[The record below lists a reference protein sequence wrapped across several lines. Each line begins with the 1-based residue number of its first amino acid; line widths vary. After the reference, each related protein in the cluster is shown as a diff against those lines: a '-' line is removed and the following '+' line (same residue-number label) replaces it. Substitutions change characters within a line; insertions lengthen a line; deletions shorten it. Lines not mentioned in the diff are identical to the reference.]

1 MTINS
6 SNEYDPL
13 VFPPFAVT
21 VDIALMTVV
30 NQELRM
36 LLIQR
41 GVDPYKGK
49 WALPGGFVRENESL
63 LAAAERELPEE
74 TGITTHLEQ
83 LKSYGSPD
91 RDPRMRV
98 VTVAF
103 WAIIPDLEKPQSG
116 TDASH
121 AELVPVAEIES
132 GRMELAFD
140 HAHIAADAIEM
151 ARSSLET
158 RTIASRFCQEEFT
171 IAELRNVYD
180 IVWNTALDPGN
191 FQRKVTQSE
200 GFLLP
205 TESKTPSSDKGGR
218 PAALWKAGSAS
229 KLMPPLS
236 RPDNLVELEEELTSK
251 EKLSEI

>member
-1 MTINS
+1 MNS
-6 SNEYDPL
+6 AKKYDPL
-13 VFPPFAVT
+13 SFPPFAVT
-21 VDIALMTVV
+21 VDIALMTIVD
-30 NQELRM
+30 QELRM

-41 GVDPYKGK
+41 GIDPYRGK
-49 WALPGGFVRENESL
+49 WALPGGFVREDESL
-63 LAAAERELPEE
+63 LDAAERELPEE

-103 WAIIPDLEKPQSG
+103 WAIIPNLGKPQSG
-116 TDASH
+116 TDAAH

-132 GRMELAFD
+132 GRLELAFD
-140 HAHIAADAIEM
+140 HALIAADAIEM

-171 IAELRNVYD
+171 IADLRKVYD
-180 IVWNTALDPGN
+180 TVWNTELDPGN

-205 TESKTPSSDKGGR
+205 TESKTPSSEKGGR

-236 RPDNLVELEEELTSK
+236 RPANLVELEEELK
-251 EKLSEI
+251 NEENLSEI